1 MHLHNVKK
9 CVIKWINRHKKR
21 GAKMGR
27 PTREDG
33 RKARTVANNKYNTNN
48 YDRINLVVKKGE
60 KDKIKAQAERS
71 GESVN
76 GFINRIL
83 AAEVPGFEPVEN
95 K

>member
-1 MHLHNVKK
+1 MP
-9 CVIKWINRHKKR
+9 
-21 GAKMGR
+21 R

-33 RKARTVANNKYNTNN
+33 RRARTVANNKYNAAN

-60 KDKIKAQAERS
+60 KEKIKAQAERS

-76 GFINRIL
+76 GFLNRML
-83 AAEVPGFEPVEN
+83 AAEVPGFEPVET